1 MDFSRQVPR
10 LLHEEHAATISLLD
24 RLEGVL
30 AKAGPKTPADT
41 SDNDIH
47 RLLGELAA
55 NLENETGRHFDFEE
69 GHLFAR
75 LNEMGDGFI
84 AELLTEEHNAIRPLA
99 DTLAAMARTARSDG
113 FSVEAWRDFHQ
124 YGMELV
130 ERQVAHIQ
138 KEEMG
143 LLPILE
149 DLLDDDV
156 DADLATEY
164 AMAG

>member
-24 RLEGVL
+24 RLEGLL
-30 AKAGPKTPADT
+30 AKSGPKTPADAADGET
-41 SDNDIH
+41 H
-47 RLLGELAA
+47 RLLGDLAA

-75 LNEMGDGFI
+75 LADMGDSFI
-84 AELLTEEHNAIRPLA
+84 ADLLTEEHTAIRPLA
-99 DTLAAMARTARSDG
+99 DRIAGMARAARADG

-149 DLLDDDV
+149 DMLDDDI
-156 DADLATEY
+156 DTDLAAEY
-164 AMAG
+164 MS